1 MNGFEKRSAK
11 KREEILATALKIIN
25 HPDGINNL
33 TIQKIV
39 ESTSISKATI
49 FKYFKTK

>member
-25 HPDGINNL
+25 HPDGINLPLFLKLLFLNTL
-33 TIQKIV
+33 KLKKI
-39 ESTSISKATI
+39 
-49 FKYFKTK
+49 

>member
-39 ESTSISKATI
+39 DSTSISNSY
-49 FKYFKTK
+49 YF